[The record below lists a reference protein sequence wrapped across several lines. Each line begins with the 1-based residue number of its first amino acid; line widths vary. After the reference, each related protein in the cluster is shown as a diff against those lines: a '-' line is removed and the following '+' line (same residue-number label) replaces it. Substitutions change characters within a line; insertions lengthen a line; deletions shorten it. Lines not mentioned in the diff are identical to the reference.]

1 MAVTP
6 DPVGAYNQSFQTADT
21 SRRDYERLEMQR
33 QLQAEAA
40 IQRAREQ
47 KASDFKMMME
57 AIGRRDD
64 LKQRVFENDIRTKQ
78 LANDTVTAQ
87 ANAYRARNPISRSG
101 QGLREFSLSGVPQ
114 PAIPG
119 DGTTSSTVPP
129 MGEGSVNASGSSANG
144 AEADLP
150 MTAGVNTNFLIPFTV
165 PPTAASG
172 TVPDLLP
179 GELMLPPQAPTDNT
193 PPATPPSSP
202 GLLPVSTPAFTPTP
216 SALNAGLMPR
226 TVALA
231 PTAVPA
237 MDVPN
242 TAPATSPQAMP
253 QLPAAS
259 TTAPAVSAPVPRR
272 NDLMG
277 YMLNR
282 TDPYTDRIDIPRVA
296 QMPEVPMFGQADI
309 AAEGRDQLNKLAE
322 FQAQAQVGATLA
334 SRNVANATR
343 ELMSGELTPNGVQE
357 AQKYIAQQ
365 TLAATQASRADAKAG
380 QQIAQNEEVLK
391 GIVKREGA
399 LNRLGSLNT
408 VLPLEERRQIYQEAS
423 DPRMAQLAEQKIA
436 VLTEY
441 DAFRQLNGITN
452 ASRGYSTAEQVV
464 RAKRELDSPD
474 AIKDRKLVEDSQAY
488 QAAIK
493 ARPDMDEKA
502 KAELELEIGKANPA
516 QIRQN
521 RLITR
526 LNDALEADMLRPEK
540 PKDVVKPEDIKV
552 NPATGTTAAA
562 ASGIDRSGGRDIL
575 SNREKV
581 AQANQAAGNEYWG
594 ANTADVAQQVLM
606 DGGRDKNGN
615 IIPPFSVA
623 LLKKIAEGQAPV
635 EGTSTG
641 IEGASMGASRVGA
654 PIYGEKYVD
663 TIVKENLSNW
673 TPTQGDPVKWGR
685 QTQPTAQDFLK
696 IAAKQRLDK
705 IRADAANAAVPAA
718 PVMPQQTQA
727 AASSVLQKFA
737 LPLPPEFGK

>member
-1 MAVTP
+1 
-6 DPVGAYNQSFQTADT
+6 
-21 SRRDYERLEMQR
+21 
-33 QLQAEAA
+33 
-40 IQRAREQ
+40 
-47 KASDFKMMME
+47 
-57 AIGRRDD
+57 
-64 LKQRVFENDIRTKQ
+64 
-78 LANDTVTAQ
+78 
-87 ANAYRARNPISRSG
+87 
-101 QGLREFSLSGVPQ
+101 
-114 PAIPG
+114 
-119 DGTTSSTVPP
+119 
-129 MGEGSVNASGSSANG
+129 
-144 AEADLP
+144 
-150 MTAGVNTNFLIPFTV
+150 
-165 PPTAASG
+165 
-172 TVPDLLP
+172 
-179 GELMLPPQAPTDNT
+179 
-193 PPATPPSSP
+193 
-202 GLLPVSTPAFTPTP
+202 
-216 SALNAGLMPR
+216 
-226 TVALA
+226 
-231 PTAVPA
+231 
-237 MDVPN
+237 
-242 TAPATSPQAMP
+242 
-253 QLPAAS
+253 
-259 TTAPAVSAPVPRR
+259 
-272 NDLMG
+272 
-277 YMLNR
+277 MLNR
-282 TDPYTDRIDIPRVA
+282 TDPYTDRIEIPRVA

-309 AAEGRDQLNKLAE
+309 AAQGRDQLNKLAE

-391 GIVKREGA
+391 GIELRQGA
-399 LNRLGSLNT
+399 LNRLGNLNG
-408 VLPLEERRQIYQEAS
+408 VLPIGDRRQIYQEAS